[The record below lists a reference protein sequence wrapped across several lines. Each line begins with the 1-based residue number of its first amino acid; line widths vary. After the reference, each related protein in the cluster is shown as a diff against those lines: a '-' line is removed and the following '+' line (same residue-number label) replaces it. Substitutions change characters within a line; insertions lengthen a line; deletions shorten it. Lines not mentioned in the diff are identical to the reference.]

1 MIISLVA
8 KALIYLTTIGLT
20 LKVYEKMGVSV
31 FVFLFFTSSTLFP
44 LILGL
49 LVITPFV
56 LVTKMSPSH
65 VEATVYSISASVINS
80 FAYFLPSMIGVFWNK
95 VWFNVSNDNLDDLYK
110 AYIFAMCASIFSLL
124 YIRIIPTWDEVREV
138 QESLKEINVQAQTAL
153 KIKRTE
159 SIEPYEGDSDNS
171 RKKEDIFDK
180 KDVPILGKPAIN

>member
-95 VWFNVSNDNLDDLYK
+95 VWFNISNDNLDDLYK

-159 SIEPYEGDSDNS
+159 SIEPYEGDSENS